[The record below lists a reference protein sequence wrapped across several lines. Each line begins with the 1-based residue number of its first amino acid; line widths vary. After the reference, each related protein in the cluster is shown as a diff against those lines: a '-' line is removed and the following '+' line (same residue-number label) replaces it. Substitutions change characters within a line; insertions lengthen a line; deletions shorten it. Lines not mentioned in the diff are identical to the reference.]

1 MKKVLISSLVV
12 IMILSLTLTGCA
24 AKAEEPATEAQA
36 QDTASEETTTDA
48 TEDAPIEI
56 VVDEILSTGPNGET
70 ATPASE
76 LSLTDEEMEQIKAG
90 QYTAAIVFHYAGND
104 WSSAQQKGLEDTF
117 ASLGIEIVAVTD
129 ANFSAEQQVSDI
141 ETVMA
146 LNPDIIISIP
156 TDPVST
162 SPAYKKAAEQG
173 ATIVFMDNCPT
184 DMTAGEDYVS
194 VVSADNYGN
203 GVAAAKIMA
212 SELGGEG
219 KVGVIYYDADFFVT
233 NQRVE
238 AFVATMNEEF
248 PNIEI
253 VEQSGFEDPNKVS
266 EVADAMLTK
275 NPTIDGIFGVWD
287 VPAEAIY
294 ASAVAAGRDD
304 LVITTIDLGNN
315 AARMIAEGGMLKGLG
330 AQLPYDQGVA
340 EAILA
345 AYSLLDKDAPEYVAV
360 SALPVTHDNVLEAY
374 ETVYHTEAPDII
386 KDAYK

>member
-1 MKKVLISSLVV
+1 MKKVLMSSLVV
-12 IMILSLTLTGCA
+12 IMILSLMLTGCA
-24 AKAEEPATEAQA
+24 PQAEEAVAEQP
-36 QDTASEETTTDA
+36 QDNASEEVASDVA
-48 TEDAPIEI
+48 EDTSSEI
-56 VVDEILSTGPNGET
+56 VVGEILSTGPNGET

-76 LSLTDEEMEQIKAG
+76 LSLTDEEVEQIKAG
-90 QYTAAIVFHYAGND
+90 GYTAAIVFHYAGND

-117 ASLGIEIVAVTD
+117 ASMGIDVVAVTD

-173 ATIVFMDNCPT
+173 ATIVFMDNCPV

-203 GVAAAKIMA
+203 GVAAARIMA
-212 SELGGEG
+212 KELGGEG

-238 AFVATMNEEF
+238 AFVATMNDEF

-340 EAILA
+340 EATLA
-345 AYSLLDKDAPEYVAV
+345 AYSLLGKDAPAYVAV
-360 SALPVTHDNVLEAY
+360 SALAVTHDNVLEAY
-374 ETVYHTEAPDII
+374 EIVYHTEAPDII
-386 KDAYK
+386 KNAYK